1 MLVSVPL
8 MPLPEDAKPL
18 QKKGREGWCK
28 SGDNLT
34 IPLESGKALNQ
45 RWACVVTSLA
55 GGLVER
61 TFVCVRLAAY
71 IRSGRSEPRP
81 QAQRHHPIGARS
93 ADNRAEAFSRDRSYE
108 GRTPS
113 HQRTSI
119 FRELPPDFA
128 RER

>member
-1 MLVSVPL
+1 
-8 MPLPEDAKPL
+8 MPLPEDAKLL

-55 GGLVER
+55 GGPVER

-108 GRTPS
+108 GELRHISASLFSASFHRTLQES
-113 HQRTSI
+113 ADRGD
-119 FRELPPDFA
+119 L
-128 RER
+128 

>member
-1 MLVSVPL
+1 

-45 RWACVVTSLA
+45 RLAYVVTSLA

-81 QAQRHHPIGARS
+81 QAQGHARVRRTTARRRFRVTVLAREELRHISARPFS
-93 ADNRAEAFSRDRSYE
+93 ASF
-108 GRTPS
+108 
-113 HQRTSI
+113 HRTSQESAN
-119 FRELPPDFA
+119 RGDL
-128 RER
+128 

>member
-1 MLVSVPL
+1 

-45 RWACVVTSLA
+45 RLAYVVTSLA

-71 IRSGRSEPRP
+71 IRSGWSEPRP
-81 QAQRHHPIGARS
+81 QAQGHARVRRTTARRRFRVTVLAREELRHISARPFS
-93 ADNRAEAFSRDRSYE
+93 ASF
-108 GRTPS
+108 
-113 HQRTSI
+113 HRTSQESAN
-119 FRELPPDFA
+119 RGDL
-128 RER
+128 